1 MSAVVFEENLKWRTK
16 IPTRLTQSVSGEVK
30 KVILTSILL
39 AHTRIFTRLISILMR
54 SRLTHTFFGSNC
66 VLWVPDYAAKLLKN
80 A

>member
-1 MSAVVFEENLKWRTK
+1 MADEDSHFTD
-16 IPTRLTQSVSGEVK
+16 TSVSGEVK

-54 SRLTHTFFGSNC
+54 SRLTHTFFGFNC
-66 VLWVPDYAAKLLKN
+66 GLWAPAYAAKLHKN